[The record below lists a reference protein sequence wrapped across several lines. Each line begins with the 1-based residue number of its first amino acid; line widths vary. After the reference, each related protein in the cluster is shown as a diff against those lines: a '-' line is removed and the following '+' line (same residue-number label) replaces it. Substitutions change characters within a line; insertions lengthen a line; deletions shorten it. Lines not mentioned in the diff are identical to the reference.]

1 MGFVEHLVLFRRPA
15 DLLLTRCVIEV
26 DVGIDEMF
34 DGLNIGSGYLG
45 SDQGEEECLAGV
57 HVKKR

>member
-15 DLLLTRCVIEV
+15 DLLLSRRVVEV
-26 DVGIDEMF
+26 DMGIDEMF

-45 SDQGEEECLAGV
+45 SDQDEEEYLAEV